1 MSQDRWGVE
10 LELRGITKQFPGVLA
25 NDHVTLTARSGK
37 ILALIGENGAG
48 KSTLMN
54 VLSGLYRADSGE
66 ILIDGVLQAFHDPG
80 DAIKAGIGM
89 VHQHFMLVPVFT
101 VYENV
106 VLGVEPTR
114 AGGLLNRKKARTE
127 VKEISERY
135 GLAVDPDALVE
146 TLPVG
151 IQQRVEIIKVLL
163 RGARILVFDEPT
175 AVLTPQEVE
184 EFFGIVAEL
193 KARGATIIFITHKL
207 KEALAVADDITV
219 LRGGKV
225 VGHADPKTATP
236 EELASLMVGRD
247 IDLTVDKTV
256 STPGAVVLELQD
268 VTMVDDYG
276 RPLLNKITMQVAA
289 GEIVGVAGIQGNG
302 QTELVEAITGILPI
316 ASGAVVFQGEDITKL
331 SPRKHH
337 QVGIAHVPEDRNHMG
352 MVGSFTVKENLI
364 LDSYY
369 AEPFS
374 KGGRLQQSSI
384 EEAAQALV
392 EAYDVRPP
400 SIENTGGALSGGNA
414 QKMIVAREFSRDVPL
429 VICAQPTRGIDVG
442 SIEYIHEQI
451 VRKRDEGK
459 AILIVS
465 TELDEIFALSDRILV
480 MYDGRIVAE
489 RLAGD
494 TTPTEIGLFMAGK
507 ES

>member
-1 MSQDRWGVE
+1 ME

-25 NDHVTLTARSGK
+25 NDDVSLTARSGK
-37 ILALIGENGAG
+37 VLALIGENGAG

-54 VLSGLYRADSGE
+54 VLSGLYHPDAGE
-66 ILIDGVLQAFHDPG
+66 ILIDGVVQKFNDPG

-89 VHQHFMLVPVFT
+89 VHQHFMLVPVFS
-101 VYENV
+101 VWENV
-106 VLGVEPTR
+106 VLGVEPVT
-114 AGGLLNRKKARTE
+114 GPGIMNRKEARSE
-127 VKEISERY
+127 VREISERY

-146 TLPVG
+146 DLPVG

-163 RGARILVFDEPT
+163 RGAKILVFDEPT

-193 KARGATIIFITHKL
+193 KGRGATIIFITHKL
-207 KEALAVADDITV
+207 KEALAIADDITV

-225 VGHADPKTATP
+225 AGHADPATATP
-236 EELASLMVGRD
+236 ELLASMMVGRD
-247 IDLTVDKTV
+247 IDLVVDKNE
-256 STPGAVVLELQD
+256 STPGEVVLQLSGVQ
-268 VTMVDDYG
+268 MVDDYG
-276 RPLLNKITMQVAA
+276 RPVLDHIDISVRA
-289 GEIVGVAGIQGNG
+289 GEIVGIAGIQGNG
-302 QTELVEAITGILPI
+302 QTELVEAITGLLPI
-316 ASGAVVFQGEDITKL
+316 ASGRIEVQGTDITRF
-331 SPRKHH
+331 SPRQRHAA
-337 QVGIAHVPEDRNHMG
+337 GMAHVPEDRNHMG
-352 MVGSFTVKENLI
+352 MVESFTIWENLV

-369 AEPFS
+369 GPPYS
-374 KGGRLQQSSI
+374 HRGMLQRDAIRDSALQ
-384 EEAAQALV
+384 LV
-392 EAYDVRPP
+392 EDYDVRPP
-400 SIENTGGALSGGNA
+400 IIDNTGGALSGGNA
-414 QKMIVAREFSRDVPL
+414 QKMIVAREFTRDVPL
-429 VICAQPTRGIDVG
+429 VLCAQPTRGIDVG

-489 RLAGD
+489 RKVSE

-507 ES
+507 AA

>member
-1 MSQDRWGVE
+1 ME
-10 LELRGITKQFPGVLA
+10 LELRGITKRFPGVLA
-25 NDHVTLTARSGK
+25 NDAVSLTARSGTV
-37 ILALIGENGAG
+37 LALIGENGAG

-54 VLSGLYRADSGE
+54 VLSGLYRSDAGE
-66 ILIDGVLQAFHDPG
+66 ILIDGVHQTFRDPG

-89 VHQHFMLVPVFT
+89 VHQHFMLVPVFS

-106 VLGVEPTR
+106 ILGVEPVK
-114 AGGLLNRKKARTE
+114 AGGILNRREARRE

-135 GLAVDPDALVE
+135 GLAVDPDAKIE
-146 TLPVG
+146 DLPVG

-163 RGARILVFDEPT
+163 RGAKILVFDEPT

-236 EELASLMVGRD
+236 EDLASMMVEPG
-247 IDLTVDKTV
+247 
-256 STPGAVVLELQD
+256 TPGRTVLALND

-276 RPLLNKITMQVAA
+276 RPLLNKVNLAVAA
-289 GEIVGVAGIQGNG
+289 GEIVGIAGIQGNG
-302 QTELVEAITGILPI
+302 QTELVEAITGLLPI
-316 ASGAVVFQGEDITKL
+316 SSGRIEFDGDDISNDSVRDRHL
-331 SPRKHH
+331 L
-337 QVGIAHVPEDRNHMG
+337 GIAHVPEDRNQMG
-352 MVGSFTVKENLI
+352 MVSSFTIKENLV

-369 AEPFS
+369 AAPYS
-374 KGGRLQQSSI
+374 KGGRLQAASI
-384 EEAAQALV
+384 QESALALV

-400 SIENTGGALSGGNA
+400 LIENTGGALSGGNA

-480 MYDGRIVAE
+480 MYDGKIVAE
-489 RLAGD
+489 RRAAD
-494 TTPTEIGLFMAGK
+494 TTPSEIGLYMAGK
-507 ES
+507 GS

>member
-1 MSQDRWGVE
+1 ME

-25 NDHVTLTARSGK
+25 NDDVTLTARSGK
-37 ILALIGENGAG
+37 VLALIGENGAG

-54 VLSGLYRADSGE
+54 VLSGIYHPDAGE
-66 ILIDGVLQAFHDPG
+66 ILIDGVVQKFNDPG

-89 VHQHFMLVPVFT
+89 VHQHFMLVPVFS
-101 VYENV
+101 VWENV
-106 VLGVEPTR
+106 VLGVEPVK
-114 AGGLLNRKKARTE
+114 GPGIMNRKEARAE
-127 VKEISERY
+127 VRDISEKY
-135 GLAVDPDALVE
+135 GLAVDPDAMVE
-146 TLPVG
+146 ELPVG

-193 KARGATIIFITHKL
+193 KGRGATIIFITHKL
-207 KEALAVADDITV
+207 KEALAIADDITV

-225 VGHADPKTATP
+225 AGHADPKTATP
-236 EELASLMVGRD
+236 ELLASMMVGRE
-247 IDLTVDKTV
+247 IDLVVDR
-256 STPGAVVLELQD
+256 AVAAPRESVLELSG
-268 VTMVDDYG
+268 VTMLDDYG
-276 RPLLNKITMQVAA
+276 RSVLKDIDFTVRA

-302 QTELVEAITGILPI
+302 QTELVEAITGLLPI
-316 ASGAVVFQGEDITKL
+316 AQGTIRFDGADISNA
-331 SPRKHH
+331 SPRQRHAA
-337 QVGIAHVPEDRNHMG
+337 GIAHVPEDRNHMG
-352 MVGSFTVKENLI
+352 MVGSFSIAENLV

-369 AEPFS
+369 APPYS
-374 KGGRLQQSSI
+374 RHGLLKGQVIRQSA
-384 EEAAQALV
+384 EDLV
-392 EAYDVRPP
+392 EQYDVRPP
-400 SIENTGGALSGGNA
+400 LIDNTGSALSGGNA

-459 AILIVS
+459 AILVVS

-480 MYDGRIVAE
+480 MFDGRIVAE
-489 RLAGD
+489 LVTSD
-494 TTPTEIGLFMAGK
+494 TTPTEVGLYMAGK
-507 ES
+507 AA

>member
-1 MSQDRWGVE
+1 ME

-37 ILALIGENGAG
+37 VLALIGENGAG

-54 VLSGLYRADSGE
+54 ILSGIYKADSGE
-66 ILIDGVLQAFHDPG
+66 IIIDGVVQDFKGPA
-80 DAIKAGIGM
+80 DAIAAGIGM
-89 VHQHFMLVPVFT
+89 VHQHFMLVPVFS

-106 VLGVEPTR
+106 VLGVEPTK
-114 AGGLLNRKKARTE
+114 AGGVLNRKEARKE

-146 TLPVG
+146 DLPVG

-175 AVLTPQEVE
+175 AVLTPQEVD

-193 KARGATIIFITHKL
+193 KSRGATIIFITHKL

-219 LRGGKV
+219 LRQGRV

-236 EELASLMVGRD
+236 EELAAMMVGRE
-247 IDLTVDKTV
+247 IDLVVDKV
-256 STPGAVVLELQD
+256 EGHPGATVLELEN

-276 RPLLNKITMQVAA
+276 RPYLNAVSMSVAA
-289 GEIVGVAGIQGNG
+289 GEIVGIAGIQGNG

-316 ASGAVVFQGEDITKL
+316 ASGRVMFEGEDITKA
-331 SPRKHH
+331 SPRARHRA
-337 QVGIAHVPEDRNHMG
+337 GIAHVPEDRNHMG

-369 AEPFS
+369 ASPFS
-374 KGGRLQQSSI
+374 RGGRLEGRAI
-384 EEAAQALV
+384 EESAVALV
-392 EAYDVRPP
+392 EQFDVRPP
-400 SIENTGGALSGGNA
+400 LIDNTGGALSGGNA

-489 RLAGD
+489 RRASE

-507 ES
+507 DA

>member
-1 MSQDRWGVE
+1 ME

-25 NDHVTLTARSGK
+25 NDNVSLTARSGK
-37 ILALIGENGAG
+37 VLALIGENGAG

-54 VLSGLYRADSGE
+54 VLSGIYHPDAGE
-66 ILIDGVLQAFHDPG
+66 VVIDGVVQKFNDPG

-89 VHQHFMLVPVFT
+89 VHQHFMLVPVFS
-101 VYENV
+101 VWENV
-106 VLGVEPTR
+106 VLGVEPVR
-114 AGGLLNRKKARTE
+114 GPGILNRSGARTE
-127 VKEISERY
+127 VREISERY

-146 TLPVG
+146 DLPVG

-193 KARGATIIFITHKL
+193 KGRGATIIFITHKL
-207 KEALAVADDITV
+207 KEALAIADDITV

-225 VGHADPKTATP
+225 AGHADPATATP
-236 EELASLMVGRD
+236 ELLASMMVGRE

-256 STPGAVVLELQD
+256 ATPGDTVLQLSS
-268 VTMVDDYG
+268 VHMVDEYG
-276 RPLLNKITMQVAA
+276 RAVLDHVDLEVRA

-302 QTELVEAITGILPI
+302 QTELVEAITGLLPI
-316 ASGAVVFQGEDITKL
+316 TSGRIDMLGSDISRY
-331 SPRKHH
+331 SPRQRH
-337 QVGIAHVPEDRNHMG
+337 QAGIAHVPEDRNHMG
-352 MVGSFTVKENLI
+352 MVESFTVAENLI

-369 AEPFS
+369 GPPYSRRGLLHGDAIRESAE
-374 KGGRLQQSSI
+374 
-384 EEAAQALV
+384 ALV

-400 SIENTGGALSGGNA
+400 LIDNTGGALSGGNA

-429 VICAQPTRGIDVG
+429 VLCAQPTRGIDVG

-489 RLAGD
+489 RTTSE
-494 TTPTEIGLFMAGK
+494 TTPMEIGLFMAGK
-507 ES
+507 AA

>member
-1 MSQDRWGVE
+1 ME
-10 LELRGITKQFPGVLA
+10 LELRGITKRFPGVLA
-25 NDHVTLTARSGK
+25 NDQVSLIARSGK
-37 ILALIGENGAG
+37 VLALIGENGAG

-54 VLSGLYRADSGE
+54 VLSGLYQPDEGE
-66 ILIDGVLQAFHDPG
+66 IIIDGKPMVFADPG

-89 VHQHFMLVPVFT
+89 VHQHFMLVPVFS
-101 VYENV
+101 VAENV
-106 VLGVEPTR
+106 VLGVEPVV
-114 AGGLLNRKKARTE
+114 GPGVLDRKKARTE
-127 VKEISERY
+127 VREISERY

-146 TLPVG
+146 ELPVG
-151 IQQRVEIIKVLL
+151 IQQRVEIIKILL

-193 KARGATIIFITHKL
+193 KERGATVIFITHKL
-207 KEALAVADDITV
+207 KEALAIADDITV

-225 VGHADPKTATP
+225 VGNADPKTATP
-236 EELASLMVGRD
+236 EDLASMMVGRD
-247 IDLTVDKTV
+247 IDLVVDKTP
-256 STPGAVVLELQD
+256 SQPGDAVLTLTDVL
-268 VTMVDDYG
+268 MVDAYG
-276 RPLLNKITMQVAA
+276 RPLLRSIDMTVHA

-302 QTELVEAITGILPI
+302 QTELVEAITGLLPI
-316 ASGAVVFQGEDITKL
+316 EAGRIEVLGQDITKAT
-331 SPRKHH
+331 PRQRHRA
-337 QVGIAHVPEDRNHMG
+337 GIAHVPEDRNEMG
-352 MVGSFTVKENLI
+352 MIESFTVAENLV
-364 LDSYY
+364 LDNYY

-374 KGGRLQQSSI
+374 KRGVLHEDSI
-384 EEAAQALV
+384 RSAAEQMV

-400 SIENTGGALSGGNA
+400 MIDNTGGALSGGNA

-480 MYDGRIVAE
+480 MYDGQIVAE
-489 RLAGD
+489 RQASE
-494 TTPTEIGLFMAGK
+494 TTPTEIGLFMAGRTA
-507 ES
+507 

>member
-1 MSQDRWGVE
+1 ME

-25 NDHVTLTARSGK
+25 NDNVSLTARSGK
-37 ILALIGENGAG
+37 VLALIGENGAG

-54 VLSGLYRADSGE
+54 VLSGLYTPDSGE
-66 ILIDGVLQAFHDPG
+66 IVIDGVVQKFGDPG

-89 VHQHFMLVPVFT
+89 VHQHFMLVPVFS
-101 VYENV
+101 VWENV
-106 VLGVEPTR
+106 VLGVEPVK
-114 AGGLLNRKKARTE
+114 GLGVMNRKEARTE
-127 VKEISERY
+127 VRDISERY

-146 TLPVG
+146 DLPVG

-163 RGARILVFDEPT
+163 RGAKILVFDEPT

-193 KARGATIIFITHKL
+193 KGRGATIIFITHKL
-207 KEALAVADDITV
+207 KEALAIADDITV

-225 VGHADPKTATP
+225 AGHADPATATP
-236 EELASLMVGRD
+236 EILASMMVGRD
-247 IDLTVDKTV
+247 IDLVVDKAEAK
-256 STPGAVVLELQD
+256 PGETVLELSG
-268 VTMVDDYG
+268 VRMLDDYG
-276 RPLLNKITMQVAA
+276 RSLLNDVSLAVRA

-302 QTELVEAITGILPI
+302 QTELVEAITGLLPI
-316 ASGAVVFQGEDITKL
+316 AGGTVSFRGTDISNH
-331 SPRKHH
+331 SPRQRHEA
-337 QVGIAHVPEDRNHMG
+337 GIAHVPEDRNHMG
-352 MVGSFTVKENLI
+352 MVGSFTIAENLV

-369 AEPFS
+369 APPFS
-374 KGGRLQQSSI
+374 KRGVLHRDVIRESATQ
-384 EEAAQALV
+384 LV
-392 EAYDVRPP
+392 EDYDVRPP
-400 SIENTGGALSGGNA
+400 IIDNSGDALSGGNA

-429 VICAQPTRGIDVG
+429 VVCAQPTRGIDVG

-480 MYDGRIVAE
+480 MFDGRIVAE
-489 RLAGD
+489 LKASE
-494 TTPTEIGLFMAGK
+494 TTPTEVGLYMAGK
-507 ES
+507 AA

>member
-1 MSQDRWGVE
+1 ME
-10 LELRGITKQFPGVLA
+10 LELRGITKRFPGVVA
-25 NDHVTLTARSGK
+25 NDDISLTARSGTV
-37 ILALIGENGAG
+37 LALIGENGAG

-54 VLSGLYRADSGE
+54 ILSGLYTADSGE
-66 ILIDGVLQAFHDPG
+66 ILIDGVVQHFKDPG
-80 DAIKAGIGM
+80 DAIAAGIGM

-101 VYENV
+101 VAENV
-106 VLGVEPTR
+106 VLGVEPTVV
-114 AGGLLNRKKARTE
+114 GTVLNRKKARTE
-127 VKEISERY
+127 VRDISQKY

-163 RGARILVFDEPT
+163 RGAQILVFDEPT

-184 EFFGIVAEL
+184 EFFGIVREL
-193 KARGATIIFITHKL
+193 QGRGATIIFITHKL
-207 KEALAVADDITV
+207 KEALAIADDIVV

-225 VGHADPKTATP
+225 VGTADPATATP
-236 EELASLMVGRD
+236 EQLAAMMVGRD
-247 IDLTVDKTV
+247 ISLTVDKST
-256 STPGAVVLELQD
+256 STPGAKVLELD
-268 VTMVDDYG
+268 AVTMVDDYG
-276 RPLLNKITMQVAA
+276 RPLLDAISMHVNA

-302 QTELVEAITGILPI
+302 QTELVEAITGLLQL
-316 ASGAVVFQGEDITKL
+316 AEGAIRFQGEDITRT
-331 SPRKHH
+331 SPRERHEM
-337 QVGIAHVPEDRNHMG
+337 GIAHVPEDRNHMG
-352 MVGSFTVKENLI
+352 MVGSFTVAENLV

-369 AEPFS
+369 AKPYS
-374 KGGRLQQSSI
+374 RGIRLQATAIDSS
-384 EEAAQALV
+384 ARTLV
-392 EAYDVRPP
+392 QQFDVRPP
-400 SIENTGGALSGGNA
+400 IIENSGSALSGGNA

-429 VICAQPTRGIDVG
+429 VVCAQPTRGIDVG

-489 RLAGD
+489 RRPSD
-494 TTPTEIGLFMAGK
+494 TTPAEIGLFMAGRQA
-507 ES
+507 